1 MSYINISKIYNS
13 LEELKA
19 LIVVQ
24 NAEFI
29 DLDEAAKYLR
39 LKKSYLYNLVHR
51 KEVPF
56 YKPNGKKI
64 YFNKLELNNWIIS
77 SKVKTI
83 NEVEEEI
90 KNRSEE

>member
-39 LKKSYLYNLVHR
+39 LKKSYLYNLVYR